1 MHWKCI
7 YEGTVYYTDFIQVPP
22 GECVPSLFI
31 EPLLSAEP
39 EIHSRVLEETDEFI
53 IFGTSGLW
61 KLLTNEQAAKIVLE
75 NPREVYLW
83 LDLLFLYHYL
93 F

>member
-1 MHWKCI
+1 MKKASF
-7 YEGTVYYTDFIQVPP
+7 TTLTSFRAPP
-22 GECVPSLFI
+22 GERVSSLFI
-31 EPLLSAEP
+31 EPLLSANP
-39 EIHSRVLEETDEFI
+39 EIHTRVLEETDEFM

-75 NPREVYLW
+75 NPRDVFLW

>member
-1 MHWKCI
+1 MKKAPF
-7 YEGTVYYTDFIQVPP
+7 TTLTSFQAPP